1 MVPWLSPEA
10 LLERQQTYDV
20 AKFRNEVLGLPVS
33 LGEHVVTREQLE
45 ACCTDKPM
53 AQSTRMCRT
62 RSATSSL
69 PELTGRRGSGSD
81 GGSRGV
87 YSAGRRV

>member
-53 AQSTRMCRT
+53 AQS
-62 RSATSSL
+62 SAEVPNAFRNQL
-69 PELTGRRGSGSD
+69 FAGIDWGAGERLGRR
-81 GGSRGV
+81 
-87 YSAGRRV
+87 